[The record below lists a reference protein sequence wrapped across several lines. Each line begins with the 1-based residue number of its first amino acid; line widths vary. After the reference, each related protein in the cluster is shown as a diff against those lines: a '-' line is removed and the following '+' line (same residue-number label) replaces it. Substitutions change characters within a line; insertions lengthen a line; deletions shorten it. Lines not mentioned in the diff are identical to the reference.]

1 MLCGE
6 ELDSGD
12 LVDFDVEAASSND
25 TSTLIVEGID
35 GPLASCSRAFR
46 FNYQRLLD
54 SFVEEQV
61 PEEDQADIWKT
72 ELVRHIEVAMDKN
85 VSLVRSALF
94 GSIPS
99 MNELGLRYVSISIMT
114 IIVVVVIIVVT
125 ILSAAPMLSVGIFV
139 DKRRLLL
146 IGLITE
152 TLHNRSCRRA

>member
-1 MLCGE
+1 M
-6 ELDSGD
+6 SD
-12 LVDFDVEAASSND
+12 L
-25 TSTLIVEGID
+25 STLIVEGVD

-72 ELVRHIEVAMDKN
+72 ELVRHIEAVMDKN
-85 VSLVRSALF
+85 VSLVRGALF

-99 MNELGLRYVSISIMT
+99 MNELGLRYVSISVMT
-114 IIVVVVIIVVT
+114 IIIVAIIIIVVVIVIT
-125 ILSAAPMLSVGIFV
+125 IISAAPTLSVGIFV

-146 IGLITE
+146 IGLTTE
-152 TLHNRSCRRA
+152 TLHNRSCHRA